1 VLYQIFDAGRS
12 EDDGGGGRVSP
23 SQQPPER
30 ASPIR
35 ARGASQFTMR
45 IILKIRPLCAY
56 RRSPLDSY
64 VAKDM
69 QKKYQQERTERLEA
83 AAAEAAAGALECVLR
98 DVLQR
103 GGSHRS
109 VHHTDLFTD

>member
-1 VLYQIFDAGRS
+1 
-12 EDDGGGGRVSP
+12 
-23 SQQPPER
+23 
-30 ASPIR
+30 
-35 ARGASQFTMR
+35 
-45 IILKIRPLCAY
+45 
-56 RRSPLDSY
+56 
-64 VAKDM
+64 M